1 MGVLS
6 RYRADSPV
14 IARAGVPR
22 VNKSVAL
29 FGVMLFIAGYIV
41 LPLTWLVVN
50 STKTQKSLFSSF
62 GLWFSGE
69 FALID
74 NIQAVLS
81 YNDGVFVRWLGNTAL
96 YVVVGAGGATSSPH

>member
-50 STKTQKSLFSSF
+50 STKPKIVVL
-62 GLWFSGE
+62 LVW
-69 FALID
+69 
-74 NIQAVLS
+74 AVVL
-81 YNDGVFVRWLGNTAL
+81 R
-96 YVVVGAGGATSSPH
+96 